1 MELRF
6 LPTSIAPGTT
16 NIAENHH
23 QHTHIQ
29 NNNCEASPGTEQHNR
44 RNQANRH
51 PQPQPFNGTL
61 INGLPSIQNMGSTTE
76 IGIPQVTDLNN
87 RIPSL
92 RRTPRR
98 TTGPPNGL
106 PVPNSPRFMRS
117 GISNDLLHH
126 NRSPIPS
133 RVVAAVASSKRHRLG
148 GRNNENISCGSLN
161 SIEV

>member
-6 LPTSIAPGTT
+6 LPTSLTPGLTDNQHIA
-16 NIAENHH
+16 
-23 QHTHIQ
+23 
-29 NNNCEASPGTEQHNR
+29 NNNCDATQIEQPNR
-44 RNQANRH
+44 RNHRQ
-51 PQPQPFNGTL
+51 QQQQLNGAL
-61 INGLPSIQNMGSTTE
+61 LNGLPPIQNIGSTTE
-76 IGIPQVTDLNN
+76 IGIPQAD

-98 TTGPPNGL
+98 TTGNGV
-106 PVPNSPRFMRS
+106 PVPNSPRFMRNAAMN
-117 GISNDLLHH
+117 NDVLH

-133 RVVAAVASSKRHRLG
+133 RVAAAANKRHRLG

>member
-1 MELRF
+1 M
-6 LPTSIAPGTT
+6 PTSLT
-16 NIAENHH
+16 NIQDN
-23 QHTHIQ
+23 QHSQHIHSHMYQ
-29 NNNCEASPGTEQHNR
+29 PQAPPNNNCESSPNAAEHNR
-44 RNQANRH
+44 RTIDRNQRNLGH
-51 PQPQPFNGTL
+51 FVP
-61 INGLPSIQNMGSTTE
+61 IGSAGD
-76 IGIPQVTDLNN
+76 IGIPQTDLSMNN

-98 TTGPPNGL
+98 TTTGTGNGL

-133 RVVAAVASSKRHRLG
+133 RVAAAVAAGKRHRLG
-148 GRNNENISCGSLN
+148 SRNNENISCGSLN

>member
-6 LPTSIAPGTT
+6 LPTSITPGTT
-16 NIAENHH
+16 NMPENHL
-23 QHTHIQ
+23 QHTHLQ
-29 NNNCEASPGTEQHNR
+29 NNNRETSPRIDQHNR
-44 RNQANRH
+44 RNPTNRH
-51 PQPQPFNGTL
+51 QQHSQPQPFNGTL
-61 INGLPSIQNMGSTTE
+61 MNGLPPIQNMGSTTE

-98 TTGPPNGL
+98 TAPNGL
-106 PVPNSPRFMRS
+106 PVPQSPRFMRS
-117 GISNDLLHH
+117 GISNDVLNH
-126 NRSPIPS
+126 NRSPISS
-133 RVVAAVASSKRHRLG
+133 RVATVSSKRHRLG